1 MNNIINLVSHLTN
14 KKSDLSGAWIKKN
27 SNYEEDLCKNIVFNF
42 NTNRYWDGIYKNF
55 YIEIKKGKSIWLD
68 EVRYSEI
75 LLNVNKDCEINTYTM
90 FLIPSKNKESID
102 DIYLVDTKKIIKF
115 LNINENWA
123 KILLERN
130 NSLKTNI
137 NCQQR
142 LTLGN
147 LKTLADYKI

>member
-1 MNNIINLVSHLTN
+1 MD
-14 KKSDLSGAWIKKN
+14 K
-27 SNYEEDLCKNIVFNF
+27 
-42 NTNRYWDGIYKNF
+42 
-55 YIEIKKGKSIWLD
+55 
-68 EVRYSEI
+68 
-75 LLNVNKDCEINTYTM
+75 
-90 FLIPSKNKESID
+90 SID